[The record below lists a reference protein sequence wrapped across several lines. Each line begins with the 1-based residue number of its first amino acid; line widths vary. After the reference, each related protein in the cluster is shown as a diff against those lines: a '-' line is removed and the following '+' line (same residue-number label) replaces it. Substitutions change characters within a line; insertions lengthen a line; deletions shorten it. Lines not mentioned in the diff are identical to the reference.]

1 MATIKRKPNGKIIT
15 KNGRVSC
22 ECCNDICSLQLN
34 SAGGDEG
41 FDQTYSGTITAE
53 EGQNIYMTF
62 EAYRIRDILEVY
74 LNGSQVINTGCQ
86 RSFSSHN
93 FTIPQGPYSVRIK
106 VIPGWIGCRDERGT
120 AWVLTSFCDGG
131 SSGEGIGLSLL

>member
-1 MATIKRKPNGKIIT
+1 MATIKLQNNKVILKNGK
-15 KNGRVSC
+15 VSC

-34 SAGGDEG
+34 SAGGDAG

-62 EAYRIRDILEVY
+62 ETFFIRDILEVY

-86 RSFSSHN
+86 RGLSSHN
-93 FTIPQGPYSVRIK
+93 FIIPQGSYSVRIK
-106 VIPGWIGCRDERGT
+106 VIPGWIGCGDQKGT
-120 AWVLTSFCDGG
+120 AWVLTASCDGG